1 MKTPPHTP
9 EQAQQWLDEHGL
21 SKAEV
26 ARRFQVSVSLVDAIV
41 RGQKPCK
48 RGASHNIAVFL
59 GLKVGQAVAA
69 KHDEVGFRKDGPV
82 IGGDYV
88 PADTVLSDHV
98 AQQLCAVLMAGF
110 AEVQARLQALH
121 DQIASLRQA
130 PCSPLRAAP
139 LPQSPDSPAPLLP
152 TAAPAP
158 HTHCAARSAPCASV
172 APRQSVVAPEP
183 GLIHGHSL
191 RTPKVD

>member
-9 EQAQQWLDEHGL
+9 AQAQQWLDEQGL

-69 KHDEVGFRKDGPV
+69 KQPYTRSSSRN
-82 IGGDYV
+82 
-88 PADTVLSDHV
+88 AL
-98 AQQLCAVLMAGF
+98 AQG
-110 AEVQARLQALH
+110 
-121 DQIASLRQA
+121 
-130 PCSPLRAAP
+130 AA
-139 LPQSPDSPAPLLP
+139 A
-152 TAAPAP
+152 
-158 HTHCAARSAPCASV
+158 
-172 APRQSVVAPEP
+172 
-183 GLIHGHSL
+183 
-191 RTPKVD
+191 

>member
-9 EQAQQWLDEHGL
+9 AQAQQWLDEQGL

-69 KHDEVGFRKDGPV
+69 KQPYTRQTRSSAMAQG
-82 IGGDYV
+82 
-88 PADTVLSDHV
+88 V
-98 AQQLCAVLMAGF
+98 AA
-110 AEVQARLQALH
+110 
-121 DQIASLRQA
+121 
-130 PCSPLRAAP
+130 
-139 LPQSPDSPAPLLP
+139 
-152 TAAPAP
+152 
-158 HTHCAARSAPCASV
+158 
-172 APRQSVVAPEP
+172 
-183 GLIHGHSL
+183 
-191 RTPKVD
+191 

>member
-9 EQAQQWLDEHGL
+9 AQAQQWLDEQGL

-69 KHDEVGFRKDGPV
+69 KQPYTR
-82 IGGDYV
+82 
-88 PADTVLSDHV
+88 ATRTSAM
-98 AQQLCAVLMAGF
+98 AQG
-110 AEVQARLQALH
+110 
-121 DQIASLRQA
+121 
-130 PCSPLRAAP
+130 AA
-139 LPQSPDSPAPLLP
+139 A
-152 TAAPAP
+152 
-158 HTHCAARSAPCASV
+158 
-172 APRQSVVAPEP
+172 
-183 GLIHGHSL
+183 
-191 RTPKVD
+191 